1 MLSQLK
7 IDDVIQSILY
17 VHDLLNLNLMLLSLI
32 HHLYPLLL
40 IQLLKLHKILILI
53 QVFAN
58 IYLVVLFVFLF
69 ILITNI
75 IIRLLLCYS
84 HIH

>member
-32 HHLYPLLL
+32 HHPYPLLL

-58 IYLVVLFVFLF
+58 IY
-69 ILITNI
+69 
-75 IIRLLLCYS
+75 
-84 HIH
+84 

>member
-1 MLSQLK
+1 MLSQPK

-58 IYLVVLFVFLF
+58 IY
-69 ILITNI
+69 
-75 IIRLLLCYS
+75 
-84 HIH
+84 

>member
-7 IDDVIQSILY
+7 IDDVIDSILY

-58 IYLVVLFVFLF
+58 IY
-69 ILITNI
+69 
-75 IIRLLLCYS
+75 
-84 HIH
+84 